1 MIQKDRGDIIKDTI
15 VKEYIGNPEIFA
27 DVFNFFLYDGEQK
40 IKPENLTE
48 KDVTELVTL
57 PAAIKGQELSREV
70 DVSIKRSQMH
80 KRSKRKTD
88 GSNSAQKHRDLLKF
102 AAMMQDSHVNYVIL
116 GVENQME
123 VHYAMPVRNM
133 VYDALQYD
141 KQVAMIAAA
150 NRRNK
155 RFSSGTM
162 RNNGEFLSGFLRTD
176 KILPVITLTLYF
188 GTEPWD
194 GPLSLREMYDIN
206 DSKLLDFVPD
216 YRVQLI
222 QPMTLSEDDFEKFH
236 TSLREVLQTIKY
248 SVDAQKL
255 TEYITQNERM
265 HRLDLPAAN
274 VINTVAGIGLEIK
287 QDRGKVDMCKA
298 IEDLKAESRAE
309 GREEGREEGHTKGR
323 AETIEQ
329 TVAMLRNMKIPKETI
344 LSQLQRTFS
353 LSEEEADRIYNAK

>member
-57 PAAIKGQELSREV
+57 PAAIKGQELSGEV

-102 AAMMQDSHVNYVIL
+102 AAMMQDSHANYVIL

-155 RFSSGTM
+155 RFFSGTM

-248 SVDAQKL
+248 SVDA
-255 TEYITQNERM
+255 
-265 HRLDLPAAN
+265 
-274 VINTVAGIGLEIK
+274 
-287 QDRGKVDMCKA
+287 
-298 IEDLKAESRAE
+298 
-309 GREEGREEGHTKGR
+309 
-323 AETIEQ
+323 
-329 TVAMLRNMKIPKETI
+329 
-344 LSQLQRTFS
+344 
-353 LSEEEADRIYNAK
+353 

>member
-1 MIQKDRGDIIKDTI
+1 MGTVDIVT
-15 VKEYIGNPEIFA
+15 KEYMRENAIFA
-27 DVFNFFLYDGEQK
+27 DAFNYLIYGGKKVIDPAG
-40 IKPENLTE
+40 LTE
-48 KDVTELVTL
+48 IDTATSAVGKKDALQKYRDVLK
-57 PAAIKGQELSREV
+57 AAVIK
-70 DVSIKRSQMH
+70 
-80 KRSKRKTD
+80 
-88 GSNSAQKHRDLLKF
+88 
-102 AAMMQDSHVNYVIL
+102 QDEKMSYVLL

-141 KQVAMIAAA
+141 KQVAMIAAD

-155 RFSSGTM
+155 RFSGGNI
-162 RNNGEFLSGFLRTD
+162 RNSGEFLSGFLKTD
-176 KILPVITLTLYF
+176 KILPIITLTIYF

-236 TSLREVLQTIKY
+236 TSLREALQTIKY

-255 TEYITQNERM
+255 TEYIVQNERM
-265 HRLDLPAAN
+265 HHLELSAAN
-274 VINTVAGIGLEIK
+274 VINTVAGIGLEIR

-344 LSQLQRTFS
+344 LSELQRTFS
-353 LSEEEADRIYNAK
+353 LSEEEANRIYNTK

>member
-1 MIQKDRGDIIKDTI
+1 M
-15 VKEYIGNPEIFA
+15 
-27 DVFNFFLYDGEQK
+27 
-40 IKPENLTE
+40 
-48 KDVTELVTL
+48 VTL
-57 PAAIKGQELSREV
+57 PAAIKGQKLSREAE
-70 DVSIKRSQMH
+70 VSIKRSQMH
-80 KRSKRKTD
+80 KHSKRKTD
-88 GSNSAQKHRDLLKF
+88 GSHSAQKHRDLLKF
-102 AAMMQDSHVNYVIL
+102 AAMMQDSYANYVIL

-141 KQVAMIAAA
+141 KQVAMIAAD

-162 RNNGEFLSGFLRTD
+162 QNNGEFLSGFLRTD

-265 HRLDLPAAN
+265 HRLDLSAAN
-274 VINTVAGIGLEIK
+274 VINTVAGIGLEIR

-298 IEDLKAESRAE
+298 IEDLKAESREE
-309 GREEGREEGHTKGR
+309 GRAEGREEGHTKGR
-323 AETIEQ
+323 EETIEQ

-344 LSQLQRTFS
+344 LSELQKTFS
-353 LSEEEADRIYNAK
+353 ISEKEANRIYNTK

>member
-1 MIQKDRGDIIKDTI
+1 M
-15 VKEYIGNPEIFA
+15 
-27 DVFNFFLYDGEQK
+27 
-40 IKPENLTE
+40 
-48 KDVTELVTL
+48 VTL
-57 PAAIKGQELSREV
+57 PAAIKGQKLSREAE
-70 DVSIKRSQMH
+70 VSIKRSQMH
-80 KRSKRKTD
+80 KHSKRKTD
-88 GSNSAQKHRDLLKF
+88 GSHSAQKHRDLLKF
-102 AAMMQDSHVNYVIL
+102 AAMMQDSYANYVIL

-141 KQVAMIAAA
+141 KQVAMIAAD

-162 RNNGEFLSGFLRTD
+162 QNNGEFLSGFLRTD

-194 GPLSLREMYDIN
+194 GPLSLREMYSIN

-265 HRLDLPAAN
+265 HHLDLSAAN
-274 VINTVAGIGLEIK
+274 VINTVAGIGLEIR

-298 IEDLKAESRAE
+298 IEDLKAESREE
-309 GREEGREEGHTKGR
+309 GRAEGREEGHTKGR
-323 AETIEQ
+323 EETIEQ

-344 LSQLQRTFS
+344 LSELQKTFS
-353 LSEEEADRIYNAK
+353 ISEKEANRIYNTK

>member
-1 MIQKDRGDIIKDTI
+1 
-15 VKEYIGNPEIFA
+15 
-27 DVFNFFLYDGEQK
+27 
-40 IKPENLTE
+40 
-48 KDVTELVTL
+48 
-57 PAAIKGQELSREV
+57 
-70 DVSIKRSQMH
+70 MH

-102 AAMMQDSHVNYVIL
+102 AAMMQDSYANYVIL

-141 KQVAMIAAA
+141 KQVAMIAAD

-155 RFSSGTM
+155 RFSGGNI
-162 RNNGEFLSGFLRTD
+162 RNSGEFLSGFLKTD
-176 KILPVITLTLYF
+176 KILPIITLTIYF

-236 TSLREVLQTIKY
+236 TSL
-248 SVDAQKL
+248 
-255 TEYITQNERM
+255 
-265 HRLDLPAAN
+265 
-274 VINTVAGIGLEIK
+274 
-287 QDRGKVDMCKA
+287 DMCKA
-298 IEDLKAESRAE
+298 IEDLKAESR
-309 GREEGREEGHTKGR
+309 EEGR
-323 AETIEQ
+323 AETIGQ
-329 TVAMLRNMKIPKETI
+329 TVTMLRNMKIPKETI
-344 LSQLQRTFS
+344 LSELQKTFS
-353 LSEEEADRIYNAK
+353 ISEEEANRIYSTK

>member
-1 MIQKDRGDIIKDTI
+1 
-15 VKEYIGNPEIFA
+15 
-27 DVFNFFLYDGEQK
+27 
-40 IKPENLTE
+40 
-48 KDVTELVTL
+48 L
-57 PAAIKGQELSREV
+57 PAATGEHGSSREEGI
-70 DVSIKRSQMH
+70 STEGSQMK
-80 KRSKRKTD
+80 KRTKKKMRD
-88 GSNSAQKHRDLLKF
+88 SNLAQKHRDLLKF
-102 AAMMQDSHVNYVIL
+102 AAMMQDSHANYVIL

-265 HRLDLPAAN
+265 HHLDLSAAN

-309 GREEGREEGHTKGR
+309 GREEGRVEGREEGHTKGR

-344 LSQLQRTFS
+344 LSELQRTFS

>member
-1 MIQKDRGDIIKDTI
+1 M
-15 VKEYIGNPEIFA
+15 
-27 DVFNFFLYDGEQK
+27 
-40 IKPENLTE
+40 
-48 KDVTELVTL
+48 VTL
-57 PAAIKGQELSREV
+57 PAAIKGQKLSREAE
-70 DVSIKRSQMH
+70 VSIKRSQMH
-80 KRSKRKTD
+80 KHSKRKTD
-88 GSNSAQKHRDLLKF
+88 GSHSAQKHRDLLKF
-102 AAMMQDSHVNYVIL
+102 AAMMQDSYANYVIL

-141 KQVAMIAAA
+141 KQVAMIAAD

-162 RNNGEFLSGFLRTD
+162 QNNGEFLSGFLRTD

-194 GPLSLREMYDIN
+194 GPLSLREMYSIN

-265 HRLDLPAAN
+265 HRLDLSAAN
-274 VINTVAGIGLEIK
+274 VINTVAGIGLEIR

-298 IEDLKAESRAE
+298 IEDLKAESREE
-309 GREEGREEGHTKGR
+309 GRAEGREEGHTKGR
-323 AETIEQ
+323 EETIEQ

-344 LSQLQRTFS
+344 LSELQKTFS
-353 LSEEEADRIYNAK
+353 ISEKEANRIYNTK

>member
-1 MIQKDRGDIIKDTI
+1 MPVAT
-15 VKEYIGNPEIFA
+15 
-27 DVFNFFLYDGEQK
+27 GEHRS
-40 IKPENLTE
+40 
-48 KDVTELVTL
+48 
-57 PAAIKGQELSREV
+57 SREEGI
-70 DVSIKRSQMH
+70 STEGSQMK
-80 KRSKRKTD
+80 KRTKKKTRD
-88 GSNSAQKHRDLLKF
+88 SNLAQKHRDLLKF
-102 AAMMQDSHVNYVIL
+102 AAMMQDSHANYVIL

-133 VYDALQYD
+133 QYD
-141 KQVAMIAAA
+141 KQVAMIAAD

-155 RFSSGTM
+155 RFSSETM

-265 HRLDLPAAN
+265 HRLDLSAAN

-309 GREEGREEGHTKGR
+309 GREEGHEEGHTKGR

-344 LSQLQRTFS
+344 LSELQRTFS
-353 LSEEEADRIYNAK
+353 LSEEEANRIYNTK

>member
-1 MIQKDRGDIIKDTI
+1 MKYDIQFTNQFKKDLKLAKKQNKDLDKLFEVIDILANGGTLDAKYRDHDLT
-15 VKEYIGNPEIFA
+15 GN
-27 DVFNFFLYDGEQK
+27 Y
-40 IKPENLTE
+40 
-48 KDVTELVTL
+48 
-57 PAAIKGQELSREV
+57 KGTRECHIEP
-70 DVSIKRSQMH
+70 DW
-80 KRSKRKTD
+80 
-88 GSNSAQKHRDLLKF
+88 LL
-102 AAMMQDSHVNYVIL
+102 I
-116 GVENQME
+116 
-123 VHYAMPVRNM
+123 
-133 VYDALQYD
+133 
-141 KQVAMIAAA
+141 
-150 NRRNK
+150 
-155 RFSSGTM
+155 GTM

-265 HRLDLPAAN
+265 HRLDLSAAN

-309 GREEGREEGHTKGR
+309 GREEGRVEGREEGREEGHTKGR

-344 LSQLQRTFS
+344 LSELQRTFS
-353 LSEEEADRIYNAK
+353 LSEEEANRIYNTK

>member
-1 MIQKDRGDIIKDTI
+1 M
-15 VKEYIGNPEIFA
+15 
-27 DVFNFFLYDGEQK
+27 
-40 IKPENLTE
+40 
-48 KDVTELVTL
+48 VTL
-57 PAAIKGQELSREV
+57 PVETREQELLREV
-70 DVSIKRSQMH
+70 DISTEDSQIQ
-80 KRSKRKTD
+80 KRSKKKTRH
-88 GSNSAQKHRDLLKF
+88 SNSAQKHRDLLKF
-102 AAMMQDSHVNYVIL
+102 AAMMQDAHANYLIL

-133 VYDALQYD
+133 VYDTLQYD
-141 KQVAMIAAA
+141 KQVAMIAAD

-155 RFSSGTM
+155 RFSSGNI
-162 RNNGEFLSGFLRTD
+162 RNSGEFLSGFLKTD

-194 GPLSLREMYDIN
+194 GPLSLREMYDLN

-248 SVDAQKL
+248 SVNAQKL

-265 HRLDLPAAN
+265 HHLDLPAAN
-274 VINTVAGIGLEIK
+274 VINTVAGIGLEIR

-298 IEDLKAESRAE
+298 IEDLKAESREE
-309 GREEGREEGHTKGR
+309 GREEGRVEGRTKGR

-329 TVAMLRNMKIPKETI
+329 TVAMLKNMKIPEERI
-344 LSQLQRTFS
+344 FAELQRTFL
-353 LSEEEADRIYNAK
+353 LSADDAKRYLRQI

>member
-57 PAAIKGQELSREV
+57 PAAIKGQELSGEV

-102 AAMMQDSHVNYVIL
+102 AAMMQDSYANYVIL

-155 RFSSGTM
+155 RFFSGTM

-255 TEYITQNERM
+255 TEYIVQNERM
-265 HRLDLPAAN
+265 HHLELSAAN
-274 VINTVAGIGLEIK
+274 VINTVAGIGLEIR

-298 IEDLKAESRAE
+298 IEDLKAESR
-309 GREEGREEGHTKGR
+309 EEGR
-323 AETIEQ
+323 AETIGQ
-329 TVAMLRNMKIPKETI
+329 TVTTVSYTHLRAHET
-344 LSQLQRTFS
+344 
-353 LSEEEADRIYNAK
+353 

>member
-1 MIQKDRGDIIKDTI
+1 M
-15 VKEYIGNPEIFA
+15 
-27 DVFNFFLYDGEQK
+27 
-40 IKPENLTE
+40 
-48 KDVTELVTL
+48 VTL

-70 DVSIKRSQMH
+70 DGSIKRSQMH

-102 AAMMQDSHVNYVIL
+102 AAMMQDSHANYVIL

-141 KQVAMIAAA
+141 KQVAMIA
-150 NRRNK
+150 
-155 RFSSGTM
+155 
-162 RNNGEFLSGFLRTD
+162 
-176 KILPVITLTLYF
+176 
-188 GTEPWD
+188 
-194 GPLSLREMYDIN
+194 
-206 DSKLLDFVPD
+206 
-216 YRVQLI
+216 
-222 QPMTLSEDDFEKFH
+222 
-236 TSLREVLQTIKY
+236 
-248 SVDAQKL
+248 
-255 TEYITQNERM
+255 
-265 HRLDLPAAN
+265 AAN

-344 LSQLQRTFS
+344 LSELQRTFS